1 MSKRNA
7 FLGSGWAFPP
17 TFAPSNQRAT
27 LSQDEEDIQQSLSI
41 LLSTSPGERIMR
53 PDYGCRLSRFVFAEL
68 NQTTLTEIE
77 YEIRQAILLF
87 ESRIDLQEIH
97 IQPNSEKGQLLIRIE
112 YLIVTTNTRSNMV
125 YPFYL
130 QEGTLINPS
139 LLPARDGQDA

>member
-1 MSKRNA
+1 MSKQNV

-17 TFAPSNQRAT
+17 RFASSNQRVT

-41 LLSTSPGERIMR
+41 LLSTSPGERIMS
-53 PDYGCRLSRFVFAEL
+53 PDYGCRLNKFVFAEL
-68 NQTTLTEIE
+68 TQTTFTEIK
-77 YEIRQAILLF
+77 YEIQQAILFF
-87 ESRIDLQEIH
+87 ESRIDLQDIH
-97 IQPNSEKGQLLIRIE
+97 IQPNVDQGELMIRLE

-139 LLPARDGQDA
+139 LLPTRARQDV